1 MQPETSS
8 RTADTHAGQGRVS
21 RGPRPLRVLMV
32 LESNFPVI
40 GGGGAESQVRTLAL
54 RLRERG
60 HRVTVL
66 TPLRDPE
73 LAPARIGRHEGIPV
87 LRIAYPRIRLF
98 GSLVL
103 WLRLLAFLARHGR
116 RYDAWHVHIAHH
128 LGALTTMMGRRVGR
142 TVVVK
147 ISGWWELKKGLL
159 RDDGGFVARV
169 GQRWLRGAHALQ
181 AISHRIEAELLRHGF
196 ARERIVALPNAI
208 DMRRFGVRAAPPA
221 EGVPTAVFV
230 GRLVPEKGLGV
241 LLDAWAAAFP
251 QDGRARLRLVG
262 AGPLEASLRAQ
273 AERLGIAAQVEF
285 LGHRSDVEG
294 LLREADFGVLT
305 STIEG
310 LSNTLLEFMASCLPV
325 VASRVSGS
333 EDFVVD
339 GRNGWLFEPG
349 DRDALANCLGDAV
362 ARGRDGLYRL
372 GCNARADVAGR
383 ADLDVVV
390 DRLLALYRGDDPA
403 RIGAPAIPLTGG

>member
-1 MQPETSS
+1 MRPERSHPDA
-8 RTADTHAGQGRVS
+8 RA
-21 RGPRPLRVLMV
+21 LRVLMV

-66 TPLRDPE
+66 TPLRDPD
-73 LAPARIGRHEGIPV
+73 LTPARIGRHEGIPV

-128 LGALTTMMGRRVGR
+128 LGALTTMMGRRIGR
-142 TVVVK
+142 PVIVK
-147 ISGWWELKKGLL
+147 VSGWWELKKGLL
-159 RDDGGFVARV
+159 RDDGGVVARI
-169 GQRWLRGAHALQ
+169 GQHWLRGAHALQ
-181 AISHRIEAELLRHGF
+181 AISNRIDAELLRHGF

-208 DMRRFGVRAAPPA
+208 DTRRFGLRAPPRPD
-221 EGVPTAVFV
+221 GVPNAVFV

-251 QDGRARLRLVG
+251 QPGRARLRLVG

-285 LGHRSDVEG
+285 LGHRSDVER

-333 EDFVVD
+333 EDFIVD

-349 DRDALANCLGDAV
+349 DRDALAQRLADAV
-362 ARGRDGLYRL
+362 AQGRPGLHRL
-372 GCNARADVAGR
+372 GCQARADVAAR

-390 DRLLALYRGDDPA
+390 ERLLALYRGDDPA
-403 RIGAPAIPLTGG
+403 HTVAPAIPLPGD

>member
-73 LAPARIGRHEGIPV
+73 LTPARIGRHEGIPV

-147 ISGWWELKKGLL
+147 VSGWWELKKGLL

-285 LGHRSDVEG
+285 LGHRSDVEH

-349 DRDALANCLGDAV
+349 DRDALARCLADAV
-362 ARGRDGLYRL
+362 AHGRAGLHRL

-403 RIGAPAIPLTGG
+403 RVDAPAIPLTGG